1 MGKNI
6 DEARLEEIHQQMI
19 DAGVSDL
26 FGTKKEVRHLPELM
40 YADEKLLYAT
50 SGFVDKGTVLV
61 VVTDQR
67 LMFVNHGMIYGTDFR
82 EIPFEKINGVSYS
95 TGIALAKVAIDNC
108 ANTTMIDQVSKK
120 TAPEFV
126 EILKSAIASE
136 KEVSS
141 PEPTAV
147 FSVADELIKFKQLL
161 DAGVLTQE
169 EFDTQK
175 AKLLAQ

>member
-6 DEARLEEIHQQMI
+6 DEERLEEIHQQMI

-26 FGTKKEVRHLPELM
+26 FGTRKEVRHLPEFM
-40 YADEKLLYAT
+40 DADEKLLYAT
-50 SGFVDKGTVLV
+50 SGFVDKGTVLAV
-61 VVTDQR
+61 ITDKR
-67 LMFVNHGMIYGTDFR
+67 LIFINHGMIYGADFR

-95 TGIALAKVAIDNC
+95 TGLVLAKIAIDNG
-108 ANTTMIDQVSKK
+108 ANTTMIDQVNKK

-126 EILKSAIASE
+126 EVLKSVVANS
-136 KEVSS
+136 KEVLTS
-141 PEPTAV
+141 EPVAA
-147 FSVADELIKFKQLL
+147 FSVADELIKYKQLL

-169 EFDTQK
+169 EFDAQK